1 MNLTITE
8 MGSRG
13 EGLATGPSGPVHVPY
28 TLPGESVNVAV
39 NGGRGTVMSILEPSA
54 DRVTPAC
61 RHFEHCGGCM
71 LQHWQTSVQLE
82 WKRLEVRD
90 ALAKRGIE
98 AEVRP
103 IIGCEPG
110 ERRRVTF
117 TVREV
122 QGRKVTGYNAAQSH
136 DVIEITECPIAAPQ
150 IVTALGVVRELA
162 KIVKFGREGGHIA
175 VTLTES
181 GLDMHVSGID
191 KLADELRRK
200 MSAFALAHGLAR
212 ISADEE
218 VLVEPKRPV
227 IHFGPVAVT
236 PPPGGFLQAS
246 ARIEVAMAELV
257 VAHFAKAKNVADL
270 FAGSGAFTFRIAGKA
285 PVHAVEGEKAA
296 VAALDRGRRGLQG
309 VKAITVEQRDLFRR
323 PLMVSELKAYDAVVF
338 DPPRAGAEDQA
349 RMLAKSGVRWIA
361 AVSCNPATLA
371 RDLRILIDG
380 GYNLISV
387 TPFDQFLWS
396 AHVEAVA
403 LLENPNAGSGPRKIF
418 G

>member
-8 MGSRG
+8 MGARG
-13 EGLATGPSGPVHVPY
+13 EGLAEGPNGPVHVPF
-28 TLPGESVNVAV
+28 TLAGERALVAV
-39 NGGRGTVMSILEPSA
+39 NGRRGTVVSILEPSKE
-54 DRVTPAC
+54 RVAPVC
-61 RHFEHCGGCM
+61 KHFEHCGGCM
-71 LQHWQTSVQLE
+71 LQHWRTDAQLE
-82 WKRLEVRD
+82 WKRLEVHA

-98 AEVRP
+98 ADVLP

-117 TVREV
+117 TVREE
-122 QGRKVTGYNAAQSH
+122 QGRKVLGFNAAQSH
-136 DVIEITECPIAAPQ
+136 DVVEVTECAVASPQ
-150 IVTALGVVRELA
+150 ISAALPVVRELA
-162 KIVKFGREGGHIA
+162 KLFKVEREGGHIA

-181 GLDMHVSGID
+181 GLDMHVSGVD
-191 KLADELRRK
+191 KLADEQRRK

-212 ISADEE
+212 LSVEQE
-218 VLVEPKRPV
+218 VLVEPMRPV
-227 IHFGPVAVT
+227 IHFGPVTVT

-246 ARIEVAMAELV
+246 ARIEDAMAALV
-257 VAHFAKAKNVADL
+257 VSHVGKAKKVADL
-270 FAGSGAFTFRIAGKA
+270 FAGSGAFTFRIAARA
-285 PVHAVEGEKAA
+285 PVHAVEGERAA
-296 VAALDRGRRGLQG
+296 VNALDRGRRGLQG

-323 PLMVSELKAYDAVVF
+323 PMMVSELKEYDGVVF

-380 GYNLISV
+380 GFRLKSV

-403 LLENPNAGSGPRKIF
+403 LLENPHAGSGPRKIF

>member
-1 MNLTITE
+1 MNFNITE
-8 MGSRG
+8 MGARG
-13 EGLATGPSGPVHVPY
+13 EGVAEGPKGPVHVPF
-28 TLPGESVNVAV
+28 TLPGESVNAAV
-39 NGGRGTVMSILEPSA
+39 NGGRGTVVSILDASK
-54 DRVTPAC
+54 DRVTPVC
-61 RHFEHCGGCM
+61 KHFERCGGCM
-71 LQHWQTSVQLE
+71 LQHWQTGAQLE
-82 WKRLEVRD
+82 WKRNEVRD

-98 AEVRP
+98 AEVQS
-103 IIGCEPG
+103 IIGCGPG

-117 TVREV
+117 TVREE
-122 QGRKVTGYNAAQSH
+122 QGRKVAGFNAAHSH
-136 DVIEITECPIAAPQ
+136 DVVEVTECAVAAPQ
-150 IVTALGVVRELA
+150 IVAALGAVRELA
-162 KIVKFGREGGHIA
+162 KLFKVKKEGGHIA

-191 KLADELRRK
+191 KLEDGQRRK

-212 ISADEE
+212 LSAENE

-227 IHFGPVAVT
+227 VHFGDVPVT

-246 ARIEVAMAELV
+246 ERIETAMAALV
-257 VAHFAKAKNVADL
+257 VAHLSKAKKVADL

-285 PVHAVEGEKAA
+285 PVHAVEGEKTA
-296 VAALDRGRRGLQG
+296 VEALDGGRRGLQG
-309 VKAITVEQRDLFRR
+309 LKAITVEQRDLFRR
-323 PLMVSELKAYDAVVF
+323 PLMVAELKAYDAVVF

-349 RMLAKSGVRWIA
+349 RMLAKSSVRWIA

-380 GYNLISV
+380 GYKLKSV

-403 LLENPNAGSGPRKIF
+403 LLEKPDAGSGPRKIF

>member
-8 MGSRG
+8 MGARG
-13 EGLATGPSGPVHVPY
+13 EGLAAGPNVPVHVPF
-28 TLPGESVNVAV
+28 TLPGETVNVAV
-39 NGGRGTVMSILEPSA
+39 NGGRGTVMSILTASS
-54 DRVTPAC
+54 DRVTPVC

-71 LQHWQTSVQLE
+71 LQHWKTDAQLE

-90 ALAKRGIE
+90 ALAKRGI
-98 AEVRP
+98 ATDVQP
-103 IIGCEPG
+103 IIGCGPG
-110 ERRRVTF
+110 ERRRATF
-117 TVREV
+117 TVREE
-122 QGRKVTGYNAAQSH
+122 QGRKVVGFNAALSH
-136 DVIEITECPIAAPQ
+136 DVVEITECPVSAPQ
-150 IVTALGVVRELA
+150 IVAALPVVRELA
-162 KIVKFGREGGHIA
+162 KHMKVPREGGHIA

-181 GLDMHVSGID
+181 GLDMHVSGFD
-191 KLADELRRK
+191 KLTDELRRK

-212 ISADEE
+212 LSADEE

-227 IHFGPVAVT
+227 IHFGPVPVT

-246 ARIEVAMAELV
+246 ERIESAMADLV
-257 VAHFAKAKNVADL
+257 VSHFAKAKKVADL
-270 FAGSGAFTFRIAGKA
+270 FAGSGAFTFRIASKA
-285 PVHAVEGEKAA
+285 PVHAVEGEKSA
-296 VAALDRGRRGLQG
+296 VAALGRGRRGLQG

-361 AVSCNPATLA
+361 AVSCNPATLV

-380 GYNLISV
+380 GYTLKSV